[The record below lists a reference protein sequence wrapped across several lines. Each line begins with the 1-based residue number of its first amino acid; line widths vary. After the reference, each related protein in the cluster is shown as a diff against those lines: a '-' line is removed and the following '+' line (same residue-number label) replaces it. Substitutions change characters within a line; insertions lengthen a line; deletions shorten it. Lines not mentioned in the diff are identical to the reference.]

1 MANKPNKPSDY
12 PVFAAVVYQ
21 ASATRMEYTDY
32 VETYDDV
39 LRLLFWNPEI
49 DTILAIESNQS
60 GFVRGGGN
68 A

>member
-12 PVFAAVVYQ
+12 PVFASVVYQ
-21 ASATRMEYTDY
+21 ASATRMDYTDY
-32 VETYDDV
+32 IETYDDL

-49 DTILAIESNQS
+49 DTLLAIESSQS